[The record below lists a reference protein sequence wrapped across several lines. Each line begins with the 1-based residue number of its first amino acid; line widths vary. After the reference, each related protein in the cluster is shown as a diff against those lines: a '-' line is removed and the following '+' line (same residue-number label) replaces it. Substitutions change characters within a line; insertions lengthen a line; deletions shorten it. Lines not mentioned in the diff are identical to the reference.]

1 MRSIFRVGVNFP
13 ASPTRHDEHMPKK
26 QNPLKLNA
34 LQLRTLTI
42 LQALARLPEAGEAGP
57 GEGEYTIRRFPGRH
71 ADHFH
76 VGEFVVGGND
86 ATGLF
91 NEAVWN
97 ALTRKMLARGDWP
110 NAITLTVDG
119 LAYDTG
125 LSSEILHSGGH

>member
-1 MRSIFRVGVNFP
+1 
-13 ASPTRHDEHMPKK
+13 MPKK
-26 QNPLKLNA
+26 HNPLKLNA

-76 VGEFVVGGND
+76 VGESVVSGTD

-97 ALTRKMLARGDWP
+97 ALTRKLLARADWP
-110 NAITLTVDG
+110 NAITLTADG
-119 LAYDTG
+119 LSYETG
-125 LSSEILHSGGH
+125 LADDILHSGGH

>member
-13 ASPTRHDEHMPKK
+13 ASPTRHVEHMPKK